1 MIQVFKYFLLL
12 NYFVCKTLF
21 LDVSPKGQLS
31 VNINGVTVNRTE
43 SYKGYYQDTDTNIL
57 LMNAHNLASPSHG
70 AVTDVNTW
78 SRHRNIFK

>member
-31 VNINGVTVNRTE
+31 VNINGANVNRTE
-43 SYKGYYQDTDTNIL
+43 SYQGYYQDTHTNIL
-57 LMNAHNLASPSHG
+57 LMNAHNLVYPSHG

-78 SRHRNIFK
+78 SRQRITF